1 MTSRHTKGKYVL
13 GGGGRYEFFY
23 LFASLL
29 FGLVKNADCLSPI
42 QSHDPTRLNSV
53 CVVAVSASCTLGM
66 TNVEQYIVRVNN

>member
-1 MTSRHTKGKYVL
+1 ML
-13 GGGGRYEFFY
+13 GGGGRYDFFY

-29 FGLVKNADCLSPI
+29 FGLVKNPADCLSPI